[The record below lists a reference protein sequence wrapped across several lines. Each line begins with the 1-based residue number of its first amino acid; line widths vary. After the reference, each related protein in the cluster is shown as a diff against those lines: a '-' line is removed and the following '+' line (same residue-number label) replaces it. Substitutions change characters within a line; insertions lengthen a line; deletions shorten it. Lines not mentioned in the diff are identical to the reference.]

1 LDTDVTDAA
10 AEDGPAR
17 PTRLRPGTKVEVRNR
32 FDGAWTR
39 GFEVVEVVKE
49 GYRLAR
55 LSDGSVLPVTF
66 AADDVR
72 RERRRETWWV

>member
-1 LDTDVTDAA
+1 MTDAA
-10 AEDGPAR
+10 AEDGQPRPAR
-17 PTRLRPGTKVEVRNR
+17 LRAGTKVEVRNR

-39 GFEVVEVVKE
+39 GFEVVEAVRE

-66 AADDVR
+66 AADEVR